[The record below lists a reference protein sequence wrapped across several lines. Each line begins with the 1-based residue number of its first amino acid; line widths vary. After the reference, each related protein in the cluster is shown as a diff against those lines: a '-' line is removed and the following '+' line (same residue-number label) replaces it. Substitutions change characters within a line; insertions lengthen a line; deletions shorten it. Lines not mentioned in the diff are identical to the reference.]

1 MEGSTGASASRTKP
15 TNRITHGLTSRARKE
30 ERSGQ
35 AEELAVEL
43 MGHVHASEEMRDVA
57 LELADSI
64 LLLHAIR
71 AERQA
76 LLSRLPPEFD
86 IDPLEEILVEKG
98 FFEGAPKS
106 AWYPSLM
113 RAIIR
118 EDAIPEGKSE
128 LVETAA
134 LLWMR
139 RSELKRFEGYERKAS
154 SRRCKLLMRLDH
166 LRIEAMRCHS

>member
-1 MEGSTGASASRTKP
+1 MPASSGTGASGIRPS
-15 TNRITHGLTSRARKE
+15 NRLSHGLTSRAAAE
-30 ERSGQ
+30 ERSGE
-35 AEELAVEL
+35 AWELAEDLIGNVP
-43 MGHVHASEEMRDVA
+43 ASEEMRDVA
-57 LELADSI
+57 LQLANAI

-71 AERQA
+71 SERQA

-86 IDPLEEILVEKG
+86 IDPLEEILVQKG

-113 RAIIR
+113 RAIIH
-118 EDAIPEGKSE
+118 EEAIPEGKSE

-134 LLWMR
+134 LLRTR
-139 RSELKRFEGYERKAS
+139 RSELNRLEGYERKAS